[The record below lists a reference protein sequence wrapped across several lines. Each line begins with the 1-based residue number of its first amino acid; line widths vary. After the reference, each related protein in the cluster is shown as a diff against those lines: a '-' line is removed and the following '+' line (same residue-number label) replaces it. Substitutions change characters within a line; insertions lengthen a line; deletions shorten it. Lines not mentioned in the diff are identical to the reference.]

1 MHGVY
6 VTLVVIYEIIKVVAI
21 VHVLMD
27 NRHPVKTMAWAMV
40 IYFVPVVGLVLYLFF
55 GLNTRREKLISQRS
69 LDQLTRRSMLGFVDQ
84 TDMQVP
90 ERYKQMVELF
100 VNENSSLPFKN
111 NKVELFTNGYSFF
124 LSLIAD
130 IGRARHHIHVDVY
143 IFENDALGRLVRDVL
158 IDKARQGVEVRVIYD
173 DVGSWSTDSEFFEQ
187 MRDAGVEVSP
197 FLPVRFPQFAGKVN
211 YRNHRKIFVIDGE
224 VGYVGGYNIATRY
237 VKGRDGMSWRDTMVR
252 LTGNGVYGIQCTF
265 LIDWYFVD
273 RTMISSRDYYPPL
286 SSAPVKGSI
295 SQVVNSCISQV
306 VNSSPS
312 SPYPS
317 IMHGYVRA
325 LIEAQRYV
333 YIQTPYFMPTE
344 SVLVAMKTA
353 AIGGVDVRLMVPR
366 KGDAHVVAWAS
377 RTYLREIMEAGVK
390 VYMYSGGF
398 LHSKILVADDSMATC
413 GSTNVDFRSFE
424 NNFESN
430 VFFYDAD
437 TAVRF
442 RKMFEVDIT
451 SSVLLNSLPPER
463 LQVSFFSRLWESI
476 TRLLAPVM

>member
-27 NRHPVKTMAWAMV
+27 NRQPVKTMAWAMV

-237 VKGRDGMSWRDTMVR
+237 VKGINGMPWRDTMVR

-286 SSAPVKGSI
+286 SSAPVKGCI

>member
-40 IYFVPVVGLVLYLFF
+40 IYFVPVAGLVLYLFF

-100 VNENSSLPFKN
+100 VNENSALPFKN

-286 SSAPVKGSI
+286 SSAPVKGCI
-295 SQVVNSCISQV
+295 SPVVNSCISQM

-463 LQVSFFSRLWESI
+463 LQSSFFSRLWESI

>member
-40 IYFVPVVGLVLYLFF
+40 IYFVPVAGLVLYLFF

>member
-27 NRHPVKTMAWAMV
+27 NRQPVKTMAWAMV
-40 IYFVPVVGLVLYLFF
+40 IYFVPVAGLVLYLFF

-143 IFENDALGRLVRDVL
+143 IFEDDALGRLVRDVL

-286 SSAPVKGSI
+286 SSAPAKGSI

>member
-27 NRHPVKTMAWAMV
+27 NRQPVKTMAWAMV

-286 SSAPVKGSI
+286 SSAPVKGCI
-295 SQVVNSCISQV
+295 SQVVNGCISQV

-430 VFFYDAD
+430 VFFYDED

>member
-27 NRHPVKTMAWAMV
+27 NRQPVKTMAWAMV

-55 GLNTRREKLISQRS
+55 GLNTRREKLLSQRS
-69 LDQLTRRSMLGFVDQ
+69 LDQLPRRSMLGFVDQ

-286 SSAPVKGSI
+286 SSAPAKGCI

>member
-27 NRHPVKTMAWAMV
+27 NRQPVKTMAWAMV
-40 IYFVPVVGLVLYLFF
+40 IYFVPVAGLVLYLFF

-100 VNENSSLPFKN
+100 VNENSALPFKN

-286 SSAPVKGSI
+286 SSAPAKGCI
-295 SQVVNSCISQV
+295 SPVVNSCISQV

-317 IMHGYVRA
+317 IMHGYVTA

-463 LQVSFFSRLWESI
+463 LQVSFFARLWESI

>member
-27 NRHPVKTMAWAMV
+27 NRQPVKTMAWAMV
-40 IYFVPVVGLVLYLFF
+40 IYFVPVAGLVLYLFF

-286 SSAPVKGSI
+286 SSAPVKGCI
-295 SQVVNSCISQV
+295 SPVVNSCISQM

>member
-40 IYFVPVVGLVLYLFF
+40 IYFVPVAGLVLYLFF

-100 VNENSSLPFKN
+100 VNENSALPFKN

>member
-27 NRHPVKTMAWAMV
+27 NRQPVKTMAWAMV

-143 IFENDALGRLVRDVL
+143 IFEDDALGRLVRDVL

-286 SSAPVKGSI
+286 SSAPVKGCI
-295 SQVVNSCISQV
+295 SPVVNSCISQM

-430 VFFYDAD
+430 VFFYDKD

-463 LQVSFFSRLWESI
+463 LQVSFFARLWESI

>member
-27 NRHPVKTMAWAMV
+27 NRQPVKTMAWAMV

-286 SSAPVKGSI
+286 SSAPVKGCI
-295 SQVVNSCISQV
+295 SPVVNSCISQV

>member
-1 MHGVY
+1 M
-6 VTLVVIYEIIKVVAI
+6 VAI

-40 IYFVPVVGLVLYLFF
+40 IYFVPVAGLVLYLFF

-100 VNENSSLPFKN
+100 VNENSALPFKN

-463 LQVSFFSRLWESI
+463 LQVSFFARLWESI

>member
-27 NRHPVKTMAWAMV
+27 NRQPVKTMAWAMV

-286 SSAPVKGSI
+286 SSAPVKGCI

-430 VFFYDAD
+430 VFFYDED

>member
-100 VNENSSLPFKN
+100 VNENSALPFKN

-286 SSAPVKGSI
+286 SSAPAKGCI
-295 SQVVNSCISQV
+295 SPVVNSCISQV

-390 VYMYSGGF
+390 VYMYRGGF

-463 LQVSFFSRLWESI
+463 LQVSFFARLWESI

>member
-40 IYFVPVVGLVLYLFF
+40 IYFVPVAGLVLYLFF
-55 GLNTRREKLISQRS
+55 GLNSRREKLISQRS

-100 VNENSSLPFKN
+100 VNENSALPFKN

>member
-27 NRHPVKTMAWAMV
+27 NRQPVKTMAWAMV
-40 IYFVPVVGLVLYLFF
+40 IYFVPVAGLVLYLFF

-143 IFENDALGRLVRDVL
+143 IFEDDALGRLVRDVL

-237 VKGRDGMSWRDTMVR
+237 VKGINGMPWRDTMVR

-286 SSAPVKGSI
+286 SSAPVKGCI
-295 SQVVNSCISQV
+295 SQVVNSCISQM

-325 LIEAQRYV
+325 LIEAKRYV